1 MSSNDVVIE
10 LDFTGK
16 TPAGGSG
23 IGYLTSGLHEATI
36 LEFKHYEESNRLYV
50 YMATDGVRHR
60 ESFSL
65 VDKAIPYIMGFLVAA
80 GVDEG
85 KLTSRVK
92 FPFHKLVNK
101 KVYFKYT
108 APLMGQNGQPSEE
121 ATQSTASCRSSNTT
135 KSRVQA
141 KLRQQSHP
149 RSLLLM
155 EPEPHYPNLP
165 LGTTRDSTICLTDRG
180 PLGHE
185 RRSREACPWSIRC
198 LDLMVA
204 VFYPY

>member
-23 IGYLTSGLHEATI
+23 IGYLTSGLHEAPI

-50 YMATDGVRHR
+50 YMATDGIRHR

-108 APLMGQNGQPSEE
+108 APLMGQNGQPSEGSYPEYRFMQKFQYDQVKSAGKAE
-121 ATQSTASCRSSNTT
+121 AAEPTAKPPTNGAGAALPESP
-135 KSRVQA
+135 VGDDEGFDY
-141 KLRQQSHP
+141 
-149 RSLLLM
+149 LL
-155 EPEPHYPNLP
+155 
-165 LGTTRDSTICLTDRG
+165 D
-180 PLGHE
+180 
-185 RRSREACPWSIRC
+185 
-198 LDLMVA
+198 
-204 VFYPY
+204 

>member
-1 MSSNDVVIE
+1 MSSNGVVIE

-23 IGYLTSGLHEATI
+23 IGYLSSGLHEATI

-50 YMATDGVRHR
+50 YMATEGIRHR

-65 VDKAIPYIMGFLVAA
+65 VDKAIPFIMGFLVAA
-80 GVDEG
+80 GVDES

-108 APLMGQNGQPSEE
+108 APLMGQNGQPSEGSYPEYRFMQKFQYDQVNGASAQVE
-121 ATQSTASCRSSNTT
+121 APKAEAAPAQNGAGAALPTSPVSDDEGFDY
-135 KSRVQA
+135 
-141 KLRQQSHP
+141 
-149 RSLLLM
+149 LL
-155 EPEPHYPNLP
+155 
-165 LGTTRDSTICLTDRG
+165 D
-180 PLGHE
+180 
-185 RRSREACPWSIRC
+185 
-198 LDLMVA
+198 
-204 VFYPY
+204 